1 MFFLCCSLGRTLTLL
16 NGQCRTRIYCQR
28 LICELSGLV
37 FSREL
42 GGNTKLKSLVLRRA
56 KYRCE
61 YMSLHSPL
69 PMPSSPAKTYHPR
82 WGWLCMFLGLYP
94 IAFALKLF
102 PTGDT
107 TEYAPMWI
115 IFLCGLAFVIA
126 GTVILVKRHSRINT
140 LLATLILLILGAIGV
155 WVALFSPDEWFLGGF
170 TGLTKEQNIVLA
182 RWMFGIGAIASFITS
197 SYGIQQFLL
206 SLIHPHALQPHYA
219 NGKMMPPRSVNSRPV
234 NPRSVNPRQG
244 HRRVR
249 PNLLKQLLFPNLP
262 IQKRDMRG
270 NSKPTHPS
278 QSRSLKRRHSRA
290 GQSPMP
296 PRRR

>member
-1 MFFLCCSLGRTLTLL
+1 
-16 NGQCRTRIYCQR
+16 
-28 LICELSGLV
+28 
-37 FSREL
+37 
-42 GGNTKLKSLVLRRA
+42 
-56 KYRCE
+56 
-61 YMSLHSPL
+61 MSLHSLL

-140 LLATLILLILGAIGV
+140 LLATSILLILGAIGV

-170 TGLTKEQNIVLA
+170 TGLTEAQNIVLA
-182 RWMFGIGAIASFITS
+182 RWMFGLGAIASFITS
-197 SYGIQQFLL
+197 GYGIQQFLL
-206 SLIHPHALQPHYA
+206 SLIHPHALQPHSTNA
-219 NGKMMPPRSVNSRPV
+219 KTIPPRLVNPRLVNSRPG
-234 NPRSVNPRQG
+234 NPRPGNSRQG

-249 PNLLKQLLFPNLP
+249 PNLLKQLLFPNQP
-262 IQKRDMRG
+262 IQKRDTRG
-270 NSKPTHPS
+270 NGKPMHPP
-278 QSRSLKRRHSRA
+278 QSRSSNRRHSRA